1 MGLAPFCIYLQRD
14 ETQCASLF
22 TKKEQDQS
30 SPVLKAAVDRNRTG
44 TGITTHGILS
54 PGRLPVPPLRHI
66 LFSYIPI
73 AEIRRIRASTV
84 TLSRY
89 VNGRRWIR
97 TTEGSASRFTVCPLW
112 PLGNSPM
119 AFSSS
124 NDDTIEKKKNQ
135 YFFER
140 NFTLNFTKSRTDNV
154 YHGRMVLHMV

>member
-1 MGLAPFCIYLQRD
+1 MQLLWQD
-14 ETQCASLF
+14 ETKFATLF
-22 TKKEQDQS
+22 TKKEQNQS
-30 SPVLKAAVDRNRTG
+30 GSVPKAAVDRNRTG

-66 LFSYIPI
+66 LFYTYLLLKT
-73 AEIRRIRASTV
+73 EHIRASTV
-84 TLSRY
+84 VLSRY

-124 NDDTIEKKKNQ
+124 NDDTIRKRKNQ
-135 YFFER
+135 
-140 NFTLNFTKSRTDNV
+140 
-154 YHGRMVLHMV
+154 

>member
-1 MGLAPFCIYLQRD
+1 MKQKNKRNAVNSTFLL
-14 ETQCASLF
+14 LF
-22 TKKEQDQS
+22 TN
-30 SPVLKAAVDRNRTG
+30 AADRNRTG

-84 TLSRY
+84 ALSRY

-124 NDDTIEKKKNQ
+124 NDDTIEKRKNQ
-135 YFFER
+135 YFFEKNLR
-140 NFTLNFTKSRTDNV
+140 NSLTDNV
-154 YHGRMVLHMV
+154 YHGRMALHMV

>member
-1 MGLAPFCIYLQRD
+1 MKQKKKRNAVNSTFL
-14 ETQCASLF
+14 SLLP
-22 TKKEQDQS
+22 T
-30 SPVLKAAVDRNRTG
+30 AADRNRTG

-84 TLSRY
+84 ALSRY

-124 NDDTIEKKKNQ
+124 NDDTIEKRKNQ
-135 YFFER
+135 YFFEKNLR
-140 NFTLNFTKSRTDNV
+140 NSLTDNV
-154 YHGRMVLHMV
+154 YHGRMALHMV

>member
-1 MGLAPFCIYLQRD
+1 MQLLWQD
-14 ETQCASLF
+14 ETKFATLF
-22 TKKEQDQS
+22 TKKEQNQS
-30 SPVLKAAVDRNRTG
+30 GSVPKAAVDRNRTG

-66 LFSYIPI
+66 LFYTYLLLKT
-73 AEIRRIRASTV
+73 EHIRASTV
-84 TLSRY
+84 VLGRY

-124 NDDTIEKKKNQ
+124 NDDTIRKRKNQ
-135 YFFER
+135 
-140 NFTLNFTKSRTDNV
+140 
-154 YHGRMVLHMV
+154 

>member
-1 MGLAPFCIYLQRD
+1 MKQKNKRNAVNSTFLL
-14 ETQCASLF
+14 LF
-22 TKKEQDQS
+22 NN
-30 SPVLKAAVDRNRTG
+30 AADRNRTG

-84 TLSRY
+84 ALSRY

-124 NDDTIEKKKNQ
+124 NDDTIEKRKNQ
-135 YFFER
+135 YFFEKNLR
-140 NFTLNFTKSRTDNV
+140 NSLTDNV
-154 YHGRMVLHMV
+154 YHGRMALHMV